1 MRWDALLVRHTAR
14 ELDER
19 LARARLTAIRLD
31 GVRRDV
37 VLFFRDSTLLW
48 RLHPKHGYLQTFAA
62 SEPGPGAITL
72 PTRVRRVYAPEDER
86 LLVFELMPVRGR
98 RKSRDLMIELLGNQW
113 NCIVTEGEEQVIRHV
128 LHTRVGKRTLRVGQP
143 YALPAPSARSAADGV
158 MTIDE
163 WRELTSG
170 PDEKERRKRLISN
183 VAWTSPLNAGAL
195 LDESLEKGGLALW
208 RLWASAD
215 AEPEPVLLPS
225 PQGLQPYPFRLP
237 HEDAEPVASL
247 IAGLERMAD
256 QDGTDGSRAAL
267 LDPELLRRLE
277 RAIEQA
283 ERRVTRLIAELGGLP
298 NEDALRTIG
307 DLILARFSEIPSGVT
322 SVSLEDFEG
331 NGVVVELDPALAP
344 HANAS
349 AYYDRARKATRARA
363 RLPSLIANAESGL
376 TTLRSL
382 VKRAGSGD
390 AQASEIEAAIPDDV
404 LPGQRGQT
412 ERLPPYRRYRSSGGI
427 EIRVGR
433 GARHNDDLTFHH
445 SAPTDIWLHARHTA
459 GAHVILRWNGPGN
472 PPARDLEEAAI
483 LAVLHSKARTSGSAP
498 VDWTLRKYVRKPRG
512 AKPGSVLPDRVRTL
526 FVEPDERVLETLS
539 DADHEE

>member
-1 MRWDALLVRHTAR
+1 MTKLSLLDLAHVTEGGDVATSLANAADIARHAESLGFERYWCAEHHGMEGIASAATSVVIGHVAAATSTIRVGAGGIMLPNHSPLVIAEQFGTLEALFPGRIDLGLGRAPGSDQRVAAALRRNLDTNPDAFP
-14 ELDER
+14 
-19 LARARLTAIRLD
+19 
-31 GVRRDV
+31 RDV
-37 VLFFRDSTLLW
+37 VELQS
-48 RLHPKHGYLQTFAA
+48 YLAGDGRTGIKAT
-62 SEPGPGAITL
+62 PGAGAKVPLYI
-72 PTRVRRVYAPEDER
+72 
-86 LLVFELMPVRGR
+86 
-98 RKSRDLMIELLGNQW
+98 LGSSLF
-113 NCIVTEGEEQVIRHV
+113 GAQVAAV
-128 LHTRVGKRTLRVGQP
+128 LGLP
-143 YALPAPSARSAADGV
+143 YAFASHFAPQALDDALA
-158 MTIDE
+158 ICE
-163 WRELTSG
+163 HLRE
-170 PDEKERRKRLISN
+170 
-183 VAWTSPLNAGAL
+183 A
-195 LDESLEKGGLALW
+195 
-208 RLWASAD
+208 
-215 AEPEPVLLPS
+215 
-225 PQGLQPYPFRLP
+225 
-237 HEDAEPVASL
+237 
-247 IAGLERMAD
+247 IAGKRMAD

-277 RAIEQA
+277 RTIEQA

-322 SVSLEDFEG
+322 RVSLEDFEG

-349 AYYDRARKATRARA
+349 AYYDRAGKATRARA
-363 RLPSLIANAESGL
+363 RLPSLIANTESGL

-382 VKRAGSGD
+382 VERAGSGD

-433 GARHNDDLTFHH
+433 GARHNDRLTFHP

-483 LAVLHSKARTSGSAP
+483 LAALHSKARTSGSAP

-526 FVEPDERVLETLS
+526 FVEPDERVLETLN